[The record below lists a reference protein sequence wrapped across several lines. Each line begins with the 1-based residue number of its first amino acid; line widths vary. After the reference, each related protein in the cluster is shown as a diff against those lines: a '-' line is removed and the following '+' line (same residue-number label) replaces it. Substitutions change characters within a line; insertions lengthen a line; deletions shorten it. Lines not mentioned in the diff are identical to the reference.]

1 MEKLYRGLRI
11 STWDWDWEKPRRE
24 SDKVE
29 TCRSSF
35 KTIISFYD
43 AWIIKCIG
51 IIHFLD
57 LKKCLSIFF
66 WFSFANFKDNYF
78 LFLVCNMLE
87 CNLSLDLRTQLILSI
102 VTSKLTW
109 TQVKIDSTILSSFL
123 GCWRQ
128 DAKFSL
134 RSFTRKNIFLAI
146 KKLNSYLVRQS

>member
-87 CNLSLDLRTQLILSI
+87 CNLSLDLRKQLILSI

-109 TQVKIDSTILSSFL
+109 TQVKIDPDHSFVFPRL
-123 GCWRQ
+123 LKAGR
-128 DAKFSL
+128 
-134 RSFTRKNIFLAI
+134 
-146 KKLNSYLVRQS
+146 